1 MQNSDMAEDIWDRP
15 ADRLEPRPGSLEDLY
30 VRHIPEAVRLAYL
43 LTRDGG
49 TAEDLAQDAFIKV
62 AGRFRSLRSPGAF
75 DAYLRKAVVNL
86 GMSHHRR
93 TKVARSY
100 VRRETARTDG
110 REATTSFPDVETRL
124 ELHSALAT
132 LPDRQRTAVILRFY
146 SDLSEDQVAH
156 ALGCSVTAA
165 RSLVF
170 RAMGTLRSL
179 IGGDEG

>member
-1 MQNSDMAEDIWDRP
+1 M
-15 ADRLEPRPGSLEDLY
+15 
-30 VRHIPEAVRLAYL
+30 
-43 LTRDGG
+43 
-49 TAEDLAQDAFIKV
+49 
-62 AGRFRSLRSPGAF
+62 RSPGAF

-86 GMSHHRR
+86 CMSHHRR

-100 VRRETARTDG
+100 VRRETARSDG
-110 REATTSFPDVETRL
+110 REATTALPDVETRL

-146 SDLSEDQVAH
+146 SDLSEDQVAQ